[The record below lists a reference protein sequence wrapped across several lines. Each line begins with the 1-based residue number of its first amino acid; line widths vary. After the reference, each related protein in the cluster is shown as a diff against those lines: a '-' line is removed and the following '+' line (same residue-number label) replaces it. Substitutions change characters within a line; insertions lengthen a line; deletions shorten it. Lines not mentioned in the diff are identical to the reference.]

1 MSRIAEQ
8 NFTRQETDAGDASAA
23 NITVGGPEEVIES
36 RTPTPLGMDI
46 TDVESLIS
54 ASVGNATS
62 APAVGEQNEASRV
75 TQTPTPIKEGARE
88 LLDERIS
95 FSVKG
100 TNVTGKAG
108 DKITVSPIHLV
119 PGVVLD
125 LTAADIVMKTDKRG
139 KAVAV
144 CDGKNARLI
153 FTLGNDKMFTQVLQA
168 GVSNLSLYENGT
180 LNGEVGPVGF
190 VSENGTVIISEG
202 GFFSENIVI
211 CHAGCT
217 MTDPEGNTVNL
228 GKITITDE
236 GFMADDKPVNGFT
249 MQEGK
254 KKEENQ
260 TEVKQVNVL
269 SGDILDVLLEL
280 KDKGLEA
287 LQNKSFNIDEL
298 EILNSEDDDTAD
310 NIFDAFVNTL
320 SELGLEV
327 AGAAWAN
334 RDLYRDKKTGKLKV
348 KDMFKGLWEG
358 ARVGMV
364 EQVAKLGDVA
374 EEAEKTLKSLQKL
387 GIDEDLLN
395 KINEKFKEFSEGA
408 TEKAADVLNV
418 PVPEEDEEE
427 EEKDDGLKLEI
438 DILPGLFSVEL
449 EAVPIYSLKMGG
461 NIDIGDT
468 LKRFTFGV
476 NAKGELGLELKA
488 AAIVGNA
495 ILALTGEVGAGGKLT
510 GGMGDGKFAQI
521 TGFTVKVVN
530 RDKDMTLRQEGDA
543 GLDLMVN
550 LNLFLEGGISVGS
563 EIIGWE
569 KELISGKVE
578 GTAASLLLTGK
589 INKHGKLLSLN
600 GWDLSNVN
608 ITTALLDQA
617 KSKAMEMSFAKVDNI
632 GGVED
637 FLEDSVGR
645 EEQLKK
651 LDEVFSQ
658 LDSKINKTEAMIF
671 SKDANSANKKLVGEF
686 EKLWK
691 QYDAMIR
698 LSKEDVERLDNMIRE
713 YPEIADI
720 KKSLGAIRKSKE
732 KRDKRLS
739 ALEKYKQ
746 EKQTGLELGTT
757 TRERVLAYYNELS
770 GGGSGYARE
779 DAANLKKAAQDQY
792 YNKNAILAYE
802 SERIGAK
809 RKVRQDRI
817 DALEEALSKNP
828 DMSGTE
834 FLNVYRKVRG
844 KGKGIEKH
852 ILEQAVSMGI
862 VTPEVMK
869 REMGGYE
876 KRRIAFTK
884 APKLKP
890 FVKANETKSV
900 VTEFDQEFNLAAQK
914 ADKDM
919 WTSFILKKCKA
930 EDLIRYERMRNIEK
944 KGKDKVKTDEVIAE
958 LKDIRRKYNAEVDPE
973 KKKDL
978 LQTGRNVFNDK
989 RVDEEVAMGLFS
1001 PKNRYKTLTSDQLRT
1016 QIEKAGKLEDFID
1029 RSEAGSKIE
1038 TLKGSDEGLKTT
1050 ELKDEDNIKIYKKY
1064 LDYVIGNNVYGSS
1077 VFSIDRIINYE
1088 RTRREKA
1095 FREKTKLKHDERI
1108 EFLTSESSRIADL
1121 SIVEGEEGSQKEK
1134 ENAIRMYLTGERPL
1148 GYQKKNLEIGKGKKI
1163 NDNGEIRTD
1172 VDSASGYLDELK
1184 DLSLTPPDA
1193 AGMIAALRWNEENAF
1208 AATKLETASKEVSLL
1223 KGGRAKE
1230 VFNKWRK
1237 NTKKKLV
1244 SEEVLGEG
1252 LEAVT
1257 IDNYSLDDMINYLSF
1272 DAGGKH
1278 FERFSDLSDMLDAG
1292 KSEEEIKT
1300 YYKEQLK
1307 GGDRFSSYAATNA
1320 DALGSGTVS
1329 PASFMEFISSDE
1341 FIAELKDRS
1350 KKHWNRIE
1358 MIEKSGTDEESVNK
1372 LVKDYTDGGAER
1384 FRTLFFEQALETGRL
1399 TPQMVM
1405 QFEKDKAEVGSR
1417 RHQARYEA
1425 VGRAESDEEARRIYE
1440 SDEFLGG
1447 AGFMRSVDKN
1457 TDERIKSILNSRSGA
1472 DELESIVA
1480 YENKRR
1486 TFWADLEDKL
1496 LGPVKKLEERKEKLN
1511 EIIDN
1516 ATQKISAIDQNM
1528 DILKSG
1534 TKDLAQA
1541 KAAVKKADKNIDA
1554 SIRTEESVREIDKA
1568 ITKNKEEIKKN
1579 QQERAR
1585 LVTEVNQEMKKAED
1599 AQAASAAT
1607 GELINEAV

>member
-8 NFTRQETDAGDASAA
+8 NFTRQETDAGDAPAA

-62 APAVGEQNEASRV
+62 APTDAVTPEAVTAGEQNEASRA
-75 TQTPTPIKEGARE
+75 TETPTPTQEGARE

-125 LTAADIVMKTDKRG
+125 LTAANIIMKTDKRG

-236 GFMADDKPVNGFT
+236 GFLVDDKPVNGFT

-254 KKEENQ
+254 KKETPVQTAQSASPAPENQ
-260 TEVKQVNVL
+260 TESKQVNVL
-269 SGDILDVLLEL
+269 SGDILGVLLEL
-280 KDKGLEA
+280 KDKGLSA

-310 NIFDAFVNTL
+310 NIFDALVNTF
-320 SELGLEV
+320 SGMGLDV
-327 AGAAWAN
+327 AGAAWAD
-334 RDLYRDKKTGKLKV
+334 RDLYRDKETGKLKV

-358 ARVGMV
+358 ARVGLV

-387 GIDEDLLN
+387 GIDENLLN

-427 EEKDDGLKLEI
+427 EEEDDGLKLEI
-438 DILPGLFSVEL
+438 KILPGLFSVEL

-461 NIDIGDT
+461 NIDIGDRF
-468 LKRFTFGV
+468 KSFTFGV
-476 NAKGELGLELKA
+476 KGELGLELKA

-510 GGMGDGKFAQI
+510 GGMGDSKFVQI

-530 RDKDMTLRQEGDA
+530 RDNDMTLRQEGDA
-543 GLDLMVN
+543 SLDLMVN

-651 LDEVFSQ
+651 LDEVFNQ
-658 LDSKINKTEAMIF
+658 LDSKINKTEAMVF
-671 SKDANSANKKLVGEF
+671 SKDANSSNKKLVGEF

-720 KKSLGAIRKSKE
+720 KTSLGAIRKSKE

-779 DAANLKKAAQDQY
+779 DKANLKKEAQDQY
-792 YNKNAILAYE
+792 
-802 SERIGAK
+802 
-809 RKVRQDRI
+809 
-817 DALEEALSKNP
+817 
-828 DMSGTE
+828 
-834 FLNVYRKVRG
+834 
-844 KGKGIEKH
+844 
-852 ILEQAVSMGI
+852 
-862 VTPEVMK
+862 
-869 REMGGYE
+869 
-876 KRRIAFTK
+876 
-884 APKLKP
+884 
-890 FVKANETKSV
+890 
-900 VTEFDQEFNLAAQK
+900 
-914 ADKDM
+914 
-919 WTSFILKKCKA
+919 
-930 EDLIRYERMRNIEK
+930 
-944 KGKDKVKTDEVIAE
+944 
-958 LKDIRRKYNAEVDPE
+958 
-973 KKKDL
+973 
-978 LQTGRNVFNDK
+978 
-989 RVDEEVAMGLFS
+989 
-1001 PKNRYKTLTSDQLRT
+1001 
-1016 QIEKAGKLEDFID
+1016 
-1029 RSEAGSKIE
+1029 
-1038 TLKGSDEGLKTT
+1038 
-1050 ELKDEDNIKIYKKY
+1050 
-1064 LDYVIGNNVYGSS
+1064 
-1077 VFSIDRIINYE
+1077 
-1088 RTRREKA
+1088 
-1095 FREKTKLKHDERI
+1095 
-1108 EFLTSESSRIADL
+1108 
-1121 SIVEGEEGSQKEK
+1121 
-1134 ENAIRMYLTGERPL
+1134 
-1148 GYQKKNLEIGKGKKI
+1148 
-1163 NDNGEIRTD
+1163 
-1172 VDSASGYLDELK
+1172 
-1184 DLSLTPPDA
+1184 
-1193 AGMIAALRWNEENAF
+1193 
-1208 AATKLETASKEVSLL
+1208 
-1223 KGGRAKE
+1223 
-1230 VFNKWRK
+1230 
-1237 NTKKKLV
+1237 
-1244 SEEVLGEG
+1244 
-1252 LEAVT
+1252 
-1257 IDNYSLDDMINYLSF
+1257 
-1272 DAGGKH
+1272 
-1278 FERFSDLSDMLDAG
+1278 
-1292 KSEEEIKT
+1292 
-1300 YYKEQLK
+1300 
-1307 GGDRFSSYAATNA
+1307 
-1320 DALGSGTVS
+1320 
-1329 PASFMEFISSDE
+1329 
-1341 FIAELKDRS
+1341 
-1350 KKHWNRIE
+1350 
-1358 MIEKSGTDEESVNK
+1358 
-1372 LVKDYTDGGAER
+1372 
-1384 FRTLFFEQALETGRL
+1384 
-1399 TPQMVM
+1399 
-1405 QFEKDKAEVGSR
+1405 
-1417 RHQARYEA
+1417 
-1425 VGRAESDEEARRIYE
+1425 
-1440 SDEFLGG
+1440 
-1447 AGFMRSVDKN
+1447 
-1457 TDERIKSILNSRSGA
+1457 
-1472 DELESIVA
+1472 
-1480 YENKRR
+1480 
-1486 TFWADLEDKL
+1486 
-1496 LGPVKKLEERKEKLN
+1496 
-1511 EIIDN
+1511 
-1516 ATQKISAIDQNM
+1516 
-1528 DILKSG
+1528 
-1534 TKDLAQA
+1534 
-1541 KAAVKKADKNIDA
+1541 
-1554 SIRTEESVREIDKA
+1554 
-1568 ITKNKEEIKKN
+1568 
-1579 QQERAR
+1579 
-1585 LVTEVNQEMKKAED
+1585 
-1599 AQAASAAT
+1599 
-1607 GELINEAV
+1607 